1 MPPVP
6 QFAARSNPK
15 TFKTALNRLGSDTAF
30 RNQVMK
36 NPVVLT
42 KEFNLSI
49 QELSALRQVA
59 QLSGAD
65 MTQINKVRAVGIGA
79 FRTGAA
85 EIDIDVSCCCC
96 CCCGETAV
104 LRYAKKAVFTTG

>member
-6 QFAARSNPK
+6 QFATKSSPK

-30 RNQVMK
+30 RNQVLK
-36 NPVVLT
+36 SPTVLT
-42 KEFNLSI
+42 KEFHLSI
-49 QELSALRQVA
+49 QELSALRHVA

-65 MTQINKVRAVGIGA
+65 MTQINKARAAGIGA
-79 FRTGAA
+79 FRAGAA

-104 LRYAKKAVFTTG
+104 LRYAKKAVLATA

>member
-1 MPPVP
+1 MPPIP
-6 QFAARSNPK
+6 EFATKSNPK
-15 TFKTALNRLGSDTAF
+15 TFKTALNKLGSDTAF

-36 NPVVLT
+36 NPTVLT
-42 KEFNLSI
+42 REFQLSI

-65 MTQINKVRAVGIGA
+65 MTQINKVRASGIVRG
-79 FRTGAA
+79 GAA
-85 EIDIDVSCCCC
+85 EIDINVSCCCC

-104 LRYAKKAVFTTG
+104 LRYAKKAVLTTA